1 MIQFIGLQP
10 APTWAGWSLLVEHK
24 RMRESVNEWIITTDL
39 FCVPCMEV
47 AGEVCDGQISAF
59 EYKWKAG
66 KVARLPLP
74 FSEAY
79 PDATFQTITPD
90 NYQEFV

>member
-1 MIQFIGLQP
+1 MI
-10 APTWAGWSLLVEHK
+10 E
-24 RMRESVNEWIITTDL
+24 E
-39 FCVPCMEV
+39 
-47 AGEVCDGQISAF
+47 CDGQISAF
-59 EYKWKAG
+59 EYKWKPG

>member
-1 MIQFIGLQP
+1 LKNRHSCDYNRKIAVKFGGFRKKVVPLQRKIKQQ
-10 APTWAGWSLLVEHK
+10 E
-24 RMRESVNEWIITTDL
+24 IDL
-39 FCVPCMEV
+39 IE
-47 AGEVCDGQISAF
+47 ECDGQISAF
-59 EYKWKAG
+59 EYKWKPG

>member
-1 MIQFIGLQP
+1 MYP
-10 APTWAGWSLLVEHK
+10 KKCHK
-24 RMRESVNEWIITTDL
+24 IWRFQKKAVTLWRKIKQQEIDL
-39 FCVPCMEV
+39 IE
-47 AGEVCDGQISAF
+47 ECDGQISAF
-59 EYKWKAG
+59 EYKWKPG

-79 PDATFQTITPD
+79 PGATFQTITPD

>member
-1 MIQFIGLQP
+1 MRNDR
-10 APTWAGWSLLVEHK
+10 PTLANIIIIVRFQIKQEWH
-24 RMRESVNEWIITTDL
+24 ESGVRVKE
-39 FCVPCMEV
+39 
-47 AGEVCDGQISAF
+47 CDGQISAF

>member
-1 MIQFIGLQP
+1 MRNDVGAL
-10 APTWAGWSLLVEHK
+10 WENLMMVERRK
-24 RMRESVNEWIITTDL
+24 RHAYSGKFVQQYFWRTIKQQEIDL
-39 FCVPCMEV
+39 IE
-47 AGEVCDGQISAF
+47 ECDGQISAF

>member
-1 MIQFIGLQP
+1 MGDLHLDAQIYVTG
-10 APTWAGWSLLVEHK
+10 SSSEREEKRLLDFWRTIKQQE
-24 RMRESVNEWIITTDL
+24 IDL
-39 FCVPCMEV
+39 IE
-47 AGEVCDGQISAF
+47 ECDGQISAF
-59 EYKWKAG
+59 EYKWKPG

-79 PDATFQTITPD
+79 PDATLQTITPD

>member
-1 MIQFIGLQP
+1 
-10 APTWAGWSLLVEHK
+10 
-24 RMRESVNEWIITTDL
+24 
-39 FCVPCMEV
+39 MEV